1 MARILGRR
9 PAAVAG
15 LALLIG
21 VLVPGVRGAPPDVNQ
36 RARVLKEFTDR
47 CQEYAKLHEKLASDL
62 PKLPKEATPEQIAAH
77 EDALAAAIRAARK
90 DARQGDFFTPEI
102 SRVLLELVGSEFRE
116 EDATRVRE
124 AVRHDNPRPDLK
136 DPKMRE
142 RPQPAPKREVVLAP
156 NTPYP
161 DAEPLSSVPPE
172 LFATLPKLPEPLEYR
187 FVGRSLVLRDRAAAL
202 IVDYLPKAIPA
213 SVGPR

>member
-1 MARILGRR
+1 MARNLGRR
-9 PAAVAG
+9 PAVLAG
-15 LALLIG
+15 LALLMG
-21 VLVPGVRGAPPDVNQ
+21 VPAAVARSGPPDVNQ
-36 RARVLKEFTDR
+36 RAQAMKDFTDR
-47 CQEYAKLHEKLASDL
+47 CEEYATLHDKLASDL
-62 PKLPKEATPEQIAAH
+62 PKLPKKATPEQIAAH
-77 EDALAAAIRAARK
+77 EDALAAAIRSARK

-142 RPQPAPKREVVLAP
+142 RPQPPPKREVVLAP

-161 DAEPLSSVPPE
+161 DAEPVSSVPPE
-172 LFATLPKLPEPLEYR
+172 VFATLPKLPEPLEYR